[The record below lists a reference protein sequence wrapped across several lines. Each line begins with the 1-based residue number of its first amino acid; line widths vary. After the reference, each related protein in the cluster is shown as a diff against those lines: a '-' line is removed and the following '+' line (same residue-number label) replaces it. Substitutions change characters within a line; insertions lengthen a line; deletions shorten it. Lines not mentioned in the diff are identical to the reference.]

1 MTAIKNTGKQTLI
14 QEIAQYVARN
24 PRRVALEFAAAA
36 AVTVGAG
43 ALGGITPLVL
53 ATYGL
58 ARFAVHEMTQ
68 MVKCTRR
75 PESRP
80 FDEGFVHFILGTP
93 PAALALALGLMQVPS
108 IQQAYE
114 QARIHS
120 VECAKPEAASRPDC
134 VQVKSSHHHL
144 D

>member
-1 MTAIKNTGKQTLI
+1 MTAIKKTGEQTRI
-14 QEIAQYVARN
+14 KEIAQYVARN
-24 PRRVALEFAAAA
+24 PRRVALEFVAAA

-53 ATYGL
+53 ATYGV

-80 FDEGFVHFILGTP
+80 LDEGFAHAVFGIS
-93 PAALALALGLMQVPS
+93 AAGLAFALGLMQVPDIRQAHERAIVHS
-108 IQQAYE
+108 I
-114 QARIHS
+114 
-120 VECAKPEAASRPDC
+120 ECAKPEAASRPDC
-134 VQVKSSHHHL
+134 VRVKSSHHHL